1 MTETL
6 RRGYPGMKARTCE
19 TCPIADAAAV
29 LLCRGRPAASQ
40 RSARSGCAALRPCQ
54 LGTRACVVAAG
65 GATQVVTAEP
75 CAQSVNDMPAVQD
88 GPPPGGYPAIRFARR
103 IPSTGPSGFTLFAV
117 SAAVMAY
124 GFYKARSPAGHLWGA
139 LAA

>member
-1 MTETL
+1 MLLQCCCAEAGL
-6 RRGYPGMKARTCE
+6 LPRNGVR
-19 TCPIADAAAV
+19 AV
-29 LLCRGRPAASQ
+29 AVR
-40 RSARSGCAALRPCQ
+40 LRPCQ